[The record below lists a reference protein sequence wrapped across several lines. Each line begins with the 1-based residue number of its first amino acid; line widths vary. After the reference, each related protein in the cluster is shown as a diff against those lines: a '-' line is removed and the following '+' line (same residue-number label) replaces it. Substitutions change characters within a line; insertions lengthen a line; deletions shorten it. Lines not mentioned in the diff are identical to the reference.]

1 MPASPSSASRGPRG
15 GCAPDTADD
24 RGGPQGTSEPAS
36 SEPPRFDAPVA
47 GDARQLWEL
56 DRVCFPDPWSHQ
68 GWRDEL
74 TASDRVWRLVWDR
87 GRVAAAA
94 GLWLAPDAAH
104 VLRLAVAP
112 SRRGRG
118 LATHLVDELGELAA
132 RAGRTALTLE
142 VRASNRAALSL
153 YRRLDFVSHG
163 LRPGYYP
170 DGEDAVILWR
180 SPPGGDGH
188 DLHGR

>member
-1 MPASPSSASRGPRG
+1 MPVPASHPPSTVDSASAHARSH
-15 GCAPDTADD
+15 APFEVP
-24 RGGPQGTSEPAS
+24 GVE
-36 SEPPRFDAPVA
+36 DAPALRALEVA
-47 GDARQLWEL
+47 
-56 DRVCFPDPWSHQ
+56 CFPDPWSAA
-68 GWRDEL
+68 GWRDEV
-74 TASDRVWRLVWDR
+74 TAPDRVWRLVR
-87 GRVAAAA
+87 AEGRAAAVA

-118 LATHLVDELGELAA
+118 LATRLVEELIGE
-132 RAGRTALTLE
+132 AGRTGHPALTLE

-180 SPPGGDGH
+180 SPHGGDEH
-188 DLHGR
+188 DTHGR